1 MLRHN
6 RKLSQGCPA
15 VMKTLRNR
23 IDKKP
28 KQLLRYAQILVQTA
42 STQGSYMQLQTA
54 FPYIFF
60 PKYEVDL
67 IIKFHCVQE
76 LTKITEKNETCSL
89 SENLQF
95 FAANWCVCSFC
106 RKPLAKVTFF
116 PRRGLTK
123 KNGRPEKRTVR
134 QSATIRRQNS

>member
-1 MLRHN
+1 
-6 RKLSQGCPA
+6 
-15 VMKTLRNR
+15 MKTLRNR

-42 STQGSYMQLQTA
+42 SIQGSYMQLQTA

-60 PKYEVDL
+60 PKYEVDV

-76 LTKITEKNETCSL
+76 FTKITEKNETCSL
-89 SENLQF
+89 SKNYMFIEKLHETG
-95 FAANWCVCSFC
+95 VCSFC
-106 RKPLAKVTFF
+106 RKPVAKVTFF

-123 KNGRPEKRTVR
+123 IKWSP
-134 QSATIRRQNS
+134 